1 MFKLTVIKKYWDREQ
16 IFVVNKKMYHLLKH
30 PTIFLYVSCRCKAK
44 TEDERSTYLDDSMVP
59 DQFPHAVENEGET
72 HAEHDQR
79 ENDQD
84 YNDML
89 GIDQPRF
96 LLL

>member
-1 MFKLTVIKKYWDREQ
+1 MQSEIK
-16 IFVVNKKMYHLLKH
+16 
-30 PTIFLYVSCRCKAK
+30 
-44 TEDERSTYLDDSMVP
+44 DERSTYLDDSMVP
-59 DQFPHAVENEGET
+59 DQFPHAIEYEGET

-84 YNDML
+84 YNNML

-96 LLL
+96 LLLWAENKVK